1 MSGWIVIVLLALVV
15 AGGLWRFGRLRGGS
29 LQFLAAA
36 LLVGMA
42 GYAWQGRPELGG
54 EPASARIESE
64 RPESAFTALRHEFF
78 GRFTSSERWLILADS
93 YQRRNNSG
101 EAVGA
106 IRAGLR
112 RSPNDPALW
121 IGLGNALVLHGAGT
135 MSPAADYAFRRAA
148 AVAPDH
154 PAPRFF
160 YGMSLIQGGRIEE
173 AQAIWRDLLATAPPG
188 GDWRP
193 IVEQRLAILDQFQ
206 AMRQQSATAGEAS
219 PPPR

>member
-1 MSGWIVIVLLALVV
+1 MTGWIVIVVLALAVG
-15 AGGLWRFGRLRGGS
+15 ASLWRFGGLRGAS

-42 GYAWQGRPELGG
+42 GYTWQGRPGLGG
-54 EPASARIESE
+54 EPASARVEGE

-78 GRFTSSERWLILADS
+78 GRFTAAERWLILADS
-93 YQRRNNSG
+93 YQRRGNSG

-112 RSPNDPALW
+112 RNPDDLALW
-121 IGLGNALVLHGAGT
+121 IGLGNALVLHGEGA
-135 MSPAADYAFRRAA
+135 MSPAADYAYRRAA
-148 AVAPDH
+148 AIAPDH

-173 AQAIWRDLLATAPPG
+173 AQAIWRDLLATAPEG
-188 GDWRP
+188 GEWRP
-193 IVEQRLAILDQFQ
+193 KVEERLAILEQFQ
-206 AMRQQSATAGEAS
+206 EMRQRAVVAEEAN
-219 PPPR
+219 PPPQ